1 MENNTITIHL
11 GENKEVTLSTSNP
24 DINSLVTAVV
34 DSKEEIDPKDIK
46 VTSSI
51 DGFDT
56 NGFTS
61 LMSNIV
67 SKYLNALKLENT
79 SYAKVIEEICNDK
92 P

>member
-11 GENKEVTLSTSNP
+11 GEKKEVTMSTSNP

-34 DSKEEIDPKDIK
+34 DSKEDINPKDIK

-79 SYAKVIEEICNDK
+79 SYEKVIEEISNDK